1 MSRSYPSR
9 HNAAMKQHQG
19 DSHPVSG
26 ECSRKKP
33 RRVRKVQASP
43 DAEVRETTARK
54 HQPGY
59 ADRMEQRQ
67 RMTSPHG
74 RRGSAPGPGPAKG
87 PSKRAPGVSSKAW
100 SDYMS
105 GKSSTL

>member
-9 HNAAMKQHQG
+9 HNAALKQHRG
-19 DSHPVSG
+19 DSSAEYG
-26 ECSRKKP
+26 AARREKP
-33 RRVRKVQASP
+33 RKVRKVQASP
-43 DAEVRETTARK
+43 DAEPRETTARK

-87 PSKRAPGVSSKAW
+87 PSKRPPGTSSKAW

-105 GKSSTL
+105 GKSNTL